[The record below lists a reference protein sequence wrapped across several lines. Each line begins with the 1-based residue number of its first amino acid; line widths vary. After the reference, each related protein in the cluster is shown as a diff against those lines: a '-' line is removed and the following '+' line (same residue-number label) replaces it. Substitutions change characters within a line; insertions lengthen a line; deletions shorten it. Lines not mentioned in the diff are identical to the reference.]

1 MYVSYH
7 KMPSSRQIF
16 NLSSEAI
23 SLSRI
28 LSNIGVATPYV
39 LAQVSEDNMG
49 HYFDEGKIQKS

>member
-1 MYVSYH
+1 
-7 KMPSSRQIF
+7 MPSSRQIF

-23 SLSRI
+23 SHSRI